1 LPNNFRVIFRRVSN
15 IYDINL
21 DVRNEILDAP
31 ITASE
36 IESVIA
42 KLQNNKAA
50 GVDNETVIQC
60 ALKFTTCFIKLV
72 TINIVLEQIINFSSF
87 VKILSAKNL
96 LIVLSRTTD

>member
-1 LPNNFRVIFRRVSN
+1 LPKKFRVIFRRVSN
-15 IYDINL
+15 DINL

-50 GVDNETVIQC
+50 GVDNITNEYIKFCQNSS
-60 ALKFTTCFIKLV
+60 LKL
-72 TINIVLEQIINFSSF
+72 
-87 VKILSAKNL
+87 
-96 LIVLSRTTD
+96 